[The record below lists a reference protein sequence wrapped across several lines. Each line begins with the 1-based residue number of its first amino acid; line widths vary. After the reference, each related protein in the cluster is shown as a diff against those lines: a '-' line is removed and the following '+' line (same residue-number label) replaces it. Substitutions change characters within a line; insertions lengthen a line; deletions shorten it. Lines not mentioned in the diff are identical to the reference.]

1 MRMSFVLRV
10 PLFALAL
17 VALNS
22 SALVAQDSG
31 WQFRLRGIAVI
42 ADESAEISPINGDI
56 EIDHA
61 FVPELDISYL
71 FSPNVSA
78 ELILATAKHDVMAVG
93 TDVGDVDVGSVW
105 LLPPTLL
112 LQYRLAPT
120 ASVRPYIG
128 AGINLTLFYSET
140 VPGDPVM
147 AADYDSSIG
156 FAFQGGLD
164 IPLGDGGWFINL
176 DAKKILINS
185 DVTLET
191 TLGTVMADVDI
202 NPWVIGAGI
211 GLSVQ

>member
-1 MRMSFVLRV
+1 MRMSFVLRA

-31 WQFRLRGIAVI
+31 WQFRLRGIALI

-56 EIDHA
+56 EIDDA

-105 LLPPTLL
+105 ALPPTLL

-128 AGINLTLFYSET
+128 AGINLTLFYSES
-140 VPGDPVM
+140 VPGDPVT

-176 DAKKILINS
+176 DAKKILMNS

>member
-42 ADESAEISPINGDI
+42 PDESAEISPINGDI
-56 EIDHA
+56 EIDKA

-105 LLPPTLL
+105 ALPPTLL

>member
-56 EIDHA
+56 EIDRA

-105 LLPPTLL
+105 ALPPTLL

-128 AGINLTLFYSET
+128 AGINLTLFYSES

-156 FAFQGGLD
+156 FAFQAGLD

-176 DAKKILINS
+176 DAKKILMNS

>member
-1 MRMSFVLRV
+1 MRKSIVIRI
-10 PLFALAL
+10 PLVALAL

-31 WQFRLRGIAVI
+31 WQFRLRGIALI
-42 ADESAEISPINGDI
+42 PDESASISPINGDI
-56 EIDHA
+56 TVDDA

-71 FSPNVSA
+71 FSSNVSA

-105 LLPPTLL
+105 ALPPTLL

-128 AGINLTLFYSET
+128 AGVNLTLFYNES
-140 VPGDPVM
+140 VPGDPVT
-147 AADYDSSIG
+147 AADYDSSLG

-176 DAKKILINS
+176 DAKKIFIS
-185 DVTLET
+185 TDVTLDT

-202 NPWVIGAGI
+202 DPWVLGAGI
-211 GLSVQ
+211 GLTVQ

>member
-42 ADESAEISPINGDI
+42 PDESAEISPINGDI
-56 EIDHA
+56 EIDKA

>member
-31 WQFRLRGIAVI
+31 WQFRLRGIALI
-42 ADESAEISPINGDI
+42 PDESADISINGDI
-56 EIDHA
+56 EIDDA

-105 LLPPTLL
+105 ALPPTLL

-128 AGINLTLFYSET
+128 AGINLTLFYSES

-176 DAKKILINS
+176 DAKKILMNS

-191 TLGTVMADVDI
+191 TLGTVLADVDI

>member
-1 MRMSFVLRV
+1 MRMSFVLKV

-22 SALVAQDSG
+22 SALVAQESG

-42 ADESAEISPINGDI
+42 PDESADISINGDI
-56 EIDHA
+56 EIDDA

-93 TDVGDVDVGSVW
+93 TDAGDVDVGSVW
-105 LLPPTLL
+105 ALPPTLL

-128 AGINLTLFYSET
+128 AGINLTLFYSES

-176 DAKKILINS
+176 DAKKILMNS

>member
-1 MRMSFVLRV
+1 MRMSLVFRI

-42 ADESAEISPINGDI
+42 ADESADVSPINGDI
-56 EIDHA
+56 EIDNA

-105 LLPPTLL
+105 ALPPTLL

-128 AGINLTLFYSET
+128 AGINLTLFYSES

-176 DAKKILINS
+176 DAKKILMNS
-185 DVTLET
+185 DVTLGT
-191 TLGTVMADVDI
+191 TLGTVLADVDI